1 MLLDRLP
8 DAVEDFDNLLEQ
20 SAIKSREEYG
30 LSTTGWVHSVSY
42 QNPYSQ
48 LYYHMYSI
56 GPVTKSCIFMCATP
70 ILEYR
75 TTWPIVGGVVLI
87 QDRLSERLLGKI
99 KNIALD
105 VRGKDKDSRSH
116 IYSLYIKHCVTP

>member
-8 DAVEDFDNLLEQ
+8 DNPDDFDNLLEL
-20 SAIKSREEYG
+20 SATRSREEYG
-30 LSTTGWVHSVSY
+30 LSTTGWVYSVSF

-70 ILEYR
+70 VLEYR
-75 TTWPIVGGVVLI
+75 AVHPIVGGVVLI
-87 QDRLSERLLGKI
+87 QDRLSERMLGKI

-105 VRGKDKDSRSH
+105 VRGKDKDSRSR